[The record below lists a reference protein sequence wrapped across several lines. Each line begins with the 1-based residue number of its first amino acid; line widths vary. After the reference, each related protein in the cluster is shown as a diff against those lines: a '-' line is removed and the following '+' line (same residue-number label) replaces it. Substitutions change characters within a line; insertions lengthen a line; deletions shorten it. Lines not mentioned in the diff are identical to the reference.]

1 MKSQTTTPPLPL
13 TSYQKF
19 IIFILAITQFSVILD
34 FMVMSPLGDMLMKSM
49 SLTPKQFGIAVSAYA
64 FSAGISGLLTAGF
77 ADKFDRKKLLLFF
90 YTGFV
95 IATFFCGMAHTYPLL
110 VTARIVTG
118 LFGGV
123 IGSIS
128 MAIITDLFAPE
139 QRGRVLGFVQMGF
152 GASQVLGIPISLHI
166 ANIWGWQAPFLMV
179 AALGAVIAI
188 CILFFMQGITA
199 HLAIQR
205 DRNAF
210 QHLFHTIS
218 QKQYRIGFTAT
229 ALLSIGG
236 FMMMPFSSAFA
247 INNLGISTSQ
257 LEKLF
262 MVAGIASLVIMP
274 LIGRLSDKIDKFTI
288 FTVASLWMMVMVVIY
303 TNLSVTPLWQVMIL
317 NVLMMMGIMSR
328 MIPST
333 ALATS
338 LPEMQDRG
346 AFMSINSSLQQIAGG
361 VAAVIGGMIVTQ
373 ESKSHPLEHY
383 DILGFV
389 VCGVTLFCIFMV
401 YRVSVLVKQKIAA
414 RQQA

>member
-1 MKSQTTTPPLPL
+1 MKSQTTTTPFPL

-179 AALGAVIAI
+179 AVLGAVIAI
-188 CILFFMQGITA
+188 CILFFMQEITA

-383 DILGFV
+383 DILGLV